1 MAERTCHNCVYAV
14 VDPGLW
20 LRWVWAGLPI
30 VPRCANHPWWPGQLH
45 DVTGVPCCN
54 YRTRPPAPTGD
65 VRMIPLDDGFYAYV
79 DTADYEWLSRW
90 KWHMSSGYAV
100 RFSRGRMVFMHKMI
114 LDAPTGMV
122 VDHKDGNRV
131 NNCRCNLRVCT
142 PLQNARN
149 RRRSGRTGS
158 QFKGVYYAKRLKKWY
173 AKWWYKARNRR
184 LEYFDTETDAA
195 RGYDLAAVRW
205 FGEFAC
211 LNFPREWTPERRWD
225 VDIEWRQAKIQ
236 ERCRKLRYK
245 KEKLQKAQEEEERKE
260 ERRKQRRRSDIF
272 RKCKA
277 KATNQGVGT
286 ADERG

>member
-14 VDPGLW
+14 CDPGLW

-54 YRTRPPAPTGD
+54 YRPRPPVPQGD
-65 VRMIPLDDGFYAYV
+65 VRMIPLEDGFYAYV
-79 DTADYEWLSRW
+79 DAADYERLSRW
-90 KWHMSSGYAV
+90 KWRLSGGYAV
-100 RFSRGRMVFMHKMI
+100 RSSRGRTVLMHKLI
-114 LDAPTGMV
+114 LDAPNGMV
-122 VDHKDGNRV
+122 VDHIDGNRV
-131 NNCRCNLRVCT
+131 NNCRFNLRACT

-149 RRRSGRTGS
+149 RHRPSRTGS

-173 AKWWYKARNRR
+173 ARWRYKDKDRR

-205 FGEFAC
+205 FREFAC

-225 VDIEWRQAKIQ
+225 VDIEWREAKIQ

-245 KEKLQKAQEEEERKE
+245 KEKLKKAQEEEARKE
-260 ERRKQRRRSDIF
+260 ERRKQRRKNDIF
-272 RKCKA
+272 RRHPA
-277 KATNQGVGT
+277 KAASQGVET
-286 ADERG
+286 ADER